1 MLLRIL
7 ATMMQSIQN
16 RVGDLEWVASLDNSN
31 NNKNDDYNEEDDDK
45 GDFSPAKSDADV
57 PGMVEN
63 PQGSWSRPSFHALL
77 Y

>member
-16 RVGDLEWVASLDNSN
+16 WVDDLEWVASLDNNN
-31 NNKNDDYNEEDDDK
+31 NNKNDDYNEEDD
-45 GDFSPAKSDADV
+45 DFSPAKSDADV

-63 PQGSWSRPSFHALL
+63 PQGSRSRPSFHALL